1 MSGFTNERFPKSAL
15 YAAGAL
21 ITMSI
26 ITVGSI
32 RAGLLPAPETAPQ
45 SRERRQVAVVATREF
60 RFEDR
65 EDGALLVTDVATD
78 RLAFVFP
85 AGSNTGFIRGVM
97 RGLMR
102 ERRLNEVDER
112 SGAVTVTQ
120 WADGALTLRDG
131 ETGRI
136 IELGSFGQTNRAAFA
151 QLLVPYQP
159 GGPGTPE
166 QPIVAAAPEAATTAP
181 FFGGAG

>member
-1 MSGFTNERFPKSAL
+1 MSGEFTNERFPKSAL

-21 ITMSI
+21 IAVSI
-26 ITVGSI
+26 VTVGSI

-45 SRERRQVAVVATREF
+45 SRERRQVAVVAVRDF

-65 EDGALLVTDVATD
+65 PDGALLVTDMQTD
-78 RLAFVFP
+78 RVAFVYP
-85 AGSNTGFIRGVM
+85 PGSNTGFIRGVM

-102 ERRLNEVDER
+102 ERRLHEVAR
-112 SGAVTVTQ
+112 SGPVTVTQ
-120 WADGALTLRDG
+120 WADGALTLEDKT
-131 ETGRI
+131 TGRI

-159 GGPGTPE
+159 GGPGTPDT
-166 QPIVAAAPEAATTAP
+166 PIVAEAPEAASMP
-181 FFGGAG
+181 FFAGGA

>member
-26 ITVGSI
+26 FMVGSI

-45 SRERRQVAVVATREF
+45 SRERRQVEVIATRQF
-60 RFEDR
+60 LFEDC
-65 EDGALLVTDVATD
+65 EDGALWVTDVGTN

-102 ERRLNEVDER
+102 ERRLKEVDER

-120 WADGALTLRDG
+120 WADGALTLEDG
-131 ETGRI
+131 GTGRI

-159 GGPGTPE
+159 GGSGTPE
-166 QPIVAAAPEAATTAP
+166 TPIIAAAPEAATTAP